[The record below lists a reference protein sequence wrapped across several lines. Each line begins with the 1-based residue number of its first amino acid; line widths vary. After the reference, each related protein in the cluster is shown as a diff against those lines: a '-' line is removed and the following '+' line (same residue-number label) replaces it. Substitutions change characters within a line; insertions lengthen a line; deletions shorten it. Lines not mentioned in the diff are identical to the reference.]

1 MPIAK
6 ITGQGLLAVACSVAL
21 LWGSLAAERAMMRRA
36 YAERAE
42 VMRGIEL
49 RQRRRAPQRVQ
60 GPGIRVPRPTLPALG

>member
-6 ITGQGLLAVACSVAL
+6 ITGQGLTVIACSVAL

-42 VMRGIEL
+42 VMRGLEL
-49 RQRRRAPQRVQ
+49 RQRRRAPQRVL
-60 GPGIRVPRPTLPALG
+60 GPGIRVPKRPLLALG